1 MLKRLEVFLIA
12 ALFILITAIILIIY
26 SKQRE
31 EDFKSHSNLIQK
43 AAVHGA
49 AYAINLQLL
58 DKHRHVRLFSD
69 EYARLF
75 MRLNNFPADEKTV
88 NDIKGRLQQ
97 RFPDFFAYTITDP
110 NAVPV
115 LMDIDLEIGDAC
127 RLDLSNFSK
136 NIKTDKKAKQNK
148 VFIHPQPF
156 HYHYDIMAPLYT
168 NGAAAR
174 IFFVSFY
181 LKEITDILK
190 THELPGQNLMLL
202 RQSDP
207 TLIEVTSEGV
217 RDKITR
223 EIRLSKAEQS
233 RIKVFEDI
241 PDTDWRLVNLPHET
255 YEKQYLQGLWTEA
268 VIILLIVTLAL
279 FLLIIVLIKF
289 PGRRTD
295 N

>member
-12 ALFILITAIILIIY
+12 AVFVLITAIILIIY

-31 EDFKSHSNLIQK
+31 QEFKTHSSIIQK

-49 AYAINLQLL
+49 SYAINLQLL
-58 DKHRHVRLFSD
+58 DKHRHVRLFAN

-75 MRLNNFPADEKTV
+75 LQLNNFPADEKTA

-97 RFPDFFAYTITDP
+97 RFPDFFAFTITDQ
-110 NAVPV
+110 NAVPM
-115 LMDIDLEIGDAC
+115 LLDMDLQIGDAC
-127 RLDLSNFSK
+127 QLDLSNFSK
-136 NIKTDKKAKQNK
+136 NIKANKKELQNK
-148 VFIHPQPF
+148 VFIHPLAL

-174 IFFVSFY
+174 IFFISFY

-190 THELPGQNLMLL
+190 THELPGQNLILL

-207 TLIEVTSEGV
+207 GLIEVTSQGV

-223 EIRLSKAEQS
+223 EIRLSEEEQD
-233 RIKVFEDI
+233 RIKVFENI
-241 PDTDWRLVNLPHET
+241 PGTDWRLVNLPDAT
-255 YEKQYLQGLWTEA
+255 YEKQYLQGLWKEA
-268 VIILLIVTLAL
+268 IIILLVVTLAL
-279 FLLIIVLIKF
+279 FFLIIVLIKF
-289 PGRRTD
+289 PGRRAPD
-295 N
+295 

>member
-12 ALFILITAIILIIY
+12 ALFILITAIILIIN

-31 EDFKSHSNLIQK
+31 QEFKTHSSIIQK

-75 MRLNNFPADEKTV
+75 LQLNNFPADEKTA
-88 NDIKGRLQQ
+88 NDIKARLQQ

-115 LMDIDLEIGDAC
+115 LLDLDLQIGDAC
-127 RLDLSNFSK
+127 KLDLSNFASS
-136 NIKTDKKAKQNK
+136 IKSNNRGLQNE

-168 NGAAAR
+168 PGAAAR
-174 IFFVSFY
+174 IFFISFY

-190 THELPGQNLMLL
+190 THELPGQNLILL

-207 TLIEVTSEGV
+207 TLIEVTSQGV
-217 RDKITR
+217 RDKLTR
-223 EIRLSKAEQS
+223 EIRLSKAEQN
-233 RIKVFEDI
+233 RIKVFENI
-241 PDTDWRLVNLPHET
+241 PGTDWRLANLPDAA
-255 YEKQYLQGLWTEA
+255 YEKQYLQGLWKEA
-268 VIILLIVTLAL
+268 FIILLTVSLAM
-279 FLLIIVLIKF
+279 FFLIIVLIKF
-289 PGRRTD
+289 PGRRAPD
-295 N
+295 